1 MCSPVAF
8 SPREMDII
16 SAIRNIDPTAKFS
29 IKGKLENRHDY
40 LYGGIEW
47 IDSIPVE
54 WNQILDKIDE
64 KRQQERR
71 QY

>member
-1 MCSPVAF
+1 MCSPVVF

-16 SAIRNIDPTAKFS
+16 SAIRNIDPTAKFR
-29 IKGKLENRHDY
+29 IKGKLESRHDY

-47 IDSIPVE
+47 IDSVPIE
-54 WNQILDKIDE
+54 WNQILDRIDE
-64 KRQQERR
+64 KRQEQQR

>member
-16 SAIRNIDPTAKFS
+16 SAIRNIDPNAKFS

-40 LYGGIEW
+40 LYGGIKW
-47 IDSIPVE
+47 INCNPIE

-64 KRQQERR
+64 KRQKQQR
-71 QY
+71 